1 MTVQSGSRVRI
12 PVFPR
17 NAKQFGR
24 CTFVQ
29 RFCVQRSAVE
39 SSLSKAAALMR
50 KKSRPGSS
58 RIALL
63 TDNQGRAERSE
74 ANPSFARFTQRT
86 VQGRAERSE
95 ANPSFARFTQRTVQ
109 GRAERSE
116 ANPCPRTAFP
126 APGLPRALAASPDA
140 RDFYFINS
148 SKRFRCFPLK
158 MIWWFPIGFLRK
170 YSERT

>member
-95 ANPSFARFTQRTVQ
+95 ANP
-109 GRAERSE
+109 
-116 ANPCPRTAFP
+116 CPRTAITAALRGFP
-126 APGLPRALAASPDA
+126 RMSA
-140 RDFYFINS
+140 RILTQLIL
-148 SKRFRCFPLK
+148 CF
-158 MIWWFPIGFLRK
+158 
-170 YSERT
+170 

>member
-95 ANPSFARFTQRTVQ
+95 ANP
-109 GRAERSE
+109 
-116 ANPCPRTAFP
+116 CHRTAFK
-126 APGLPRALAASPDA
+126 ALPCTAKDSQE
-140 RDFYFINS
+140 
-148 SKRFRCFPLK
+148 CQQ
-158 MIWWFPIGFLRK
+158 GFLLSLSYISDR
-170 YSERT
+170 YAFRTRSRAQPDMKQPPVSRGL

>member
-17 NAKQFGR
+17 NAKQLGR

-63 TDNQGRAERSE
+63 TDNQGRAER
-74 ANPSFARFTQRT
+74 
-86 VQGRAERSE
+86 GE

-116 ANPCPRTAFP
+116 ANPCPLTAFP
-126 APGLPRALAASPDA
+126 APGLPRAVAASPDV
-140 RDFYFINS
+140 RDFYFTNS

>member
-95 ANPSFARFTQRTVQ
+95 ANP
-109 GRAERSE
+109 
-116 ANPCPRTAFP
+116 CPRTAFP